1 METRNVDELHAES
14 KRLRAEVQK
23 LCDRLRDRRSE
34 IFEERAKREDAIA
47 KATAESQPVK
57 LPPIF

>member
-1 METRNVDELHAES
+1 MKTRNVDELHAES
-14 KRLRAEVQK
+14 KRLRDEVQK
-23 LCDRLRDRRSE
+23 LCDHLRDRRSE

-47 KATAESQPVK
+47 KAKAEWQPVK